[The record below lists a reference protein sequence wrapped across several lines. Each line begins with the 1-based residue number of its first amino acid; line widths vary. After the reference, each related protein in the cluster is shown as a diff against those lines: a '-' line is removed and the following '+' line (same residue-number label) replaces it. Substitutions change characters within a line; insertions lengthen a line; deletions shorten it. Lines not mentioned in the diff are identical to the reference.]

1 MKKSILYSEIFD
13 KGHNYFRIYNEISQS
28 FGYEPLIARNEDMVL
43 QYIKEGDV
51 SVIFCD
57 ENLYSGEIE
66 EKISGQFNRE
76 GLLSIILLVQDTK
89 GERCVN
95 QRVDGLL
102 ILSLPRSLFELSVF
116 SIYKYIWNREKLRNV
131 SGIAN
136 PDFIKKLL
144 SDSAHAINNILTGMQ
159 GYAELAQLNP
169 DDKKLIKD
177 SFQVVIDSSYRAR
190 NEIKNLR
197 AFARVEN
204 PQFDKVNIVAV
215 ISEAIDLAKSRIKA
229 KGIELVKNIE
239 KGFLL
244 EGDHEQLIQVF
255 FNLLNDVVHNINEHG
270 TAGFFLNTT
279 DGQAIIKI
287 IGEDYRIDDDDFKS
301 LERIFAFDEPVLKV
315 DSKEGKI
322 ENRNVLSICN
332 RIIRNHKGSI
342 LVQKEDGKKLVYTIK
357 LPITKSAPLSPEEE
371 LELSGRT
378 KRAYESIENLDMD
391 ILVVDDE
398 EYVRNTIYYFF
409 DKKGCR
415 VTLAEDGEFGLNI
428 AKEKPFDLIFMDYL
442 MPKMGGIE
450 AARKILQ
457 NNSEVKIV
465 FITGRDTLDE
475 EELYKSGVYA
485 CIKKPFEMND
495 LYEIAKK
502 VVLEKGILE

>member
-1 MKKSILYSEIFD
+1 MYSRYFNAKSKYYKTFVD
-13 KGHNYFRIYNEISQS
+13 ISLS
-28 FGYEPLIARNEDMVL
+28 FGHETLIARNEEML
-43 QYIKEGDV
+43 LECFLEGEIGAFFCDEALYNVELEEKTGILTDSGAQV
-51 SVIFCD
+51 SVILILPD
-57 ENLYSGEIE
+57 AI
-66 EKISGQFNRE
+66 KNRE
-76 GLLSIILLVQDTK
+76 
-89 GERCVN
+89 VN
-95 QRVDGLL
+95 KRVDDILF
-102 ILSLPRSLFELSVF
+102 LSLPQSLFELSVF
-116 SIYKYIWNREKLRNV
+116 IIYKHIASKEKMKNV
-131 SGIAN
+131 AGVIN

-169 DDKKLIKD
+169 EDKKLIQD
-177 SFQVVIDSSYRAR
+177 SFQVVIDSSYRVR

-204 PQFDKVNIVAV
+204 PQIEKVSIVAV
-215 ISEAIDLAKSRIKA
+215 ISEAIDLAKSQINA
-229 KGIELVKNIE
+229 KSIELIKNIE
-239 KGFLL
+239 KGSILD
-244 EGDHEQLIQVF
+244 GDQEQLIQVF
-255 FNLLNDVVHNINEHG
+255 FNLLNDIIHNSRENG
-270 TAGFFLNTT
+270 AAGLLLSTT
-279 DGQAIIKI
+279 DKQAVVKLS
-287 IGEDYRIDDDDFKS
+287 GEDYVIDEADFKS

-315 DSKEGKI
+315 DSKEGKL

-342 LVQKEDGKKLVYTIK
+342 YVQREHPRKIFYTVR
-357 LPITKSAPLSPEEE
+357 LPIKKSAPLSAEEE
-371 LELSGRT
+371 LELSGRV

-415 VTLAEDGEFGLNI
+415 VTLAEDGEFGLSM
-428 AKEKPFDLIFMDYL
+428 ARQKPFDLIFMDYL

-450 AARKILQ
+450 AARKIIQ

-465 FITGRDTLDE
+465 FITGKDTLDE

-502 VVLEKGILE
+502 VILEKGILE